1 VHTQILLYDGFDELD
16 VVAPYEVLQV
26 AAAVRAQARLRPDP
40 PIEPVR
46 YDETALA
53 TVQKYY
59 IVCARDR
66 AIPLQRRMQ
75 QGVEW
80 AGVRQLASDHSP
92 MLSHPAEL
100 AAMLLRTAGPSA

>member
-1 VHTQILLYDGFDELD
+1 
-16 VVAPYEVLQV
+16 
-26 AAAVRAQARLRPDP
+26 
-40 PIEPVR
+40 
-46 YDETALA
+46 
-53 TVQKYY
+53 VQKYY

-100 AAMLLRTAGPSA
+100 AAMLLRTAGPSAYLVTTNLFPPRRIVLEIGSAYAEALFVP